1 MEFKDW
7 GTIRKINNLA
17 GTIACFFLIF
27 IVLMAREPIR
37 RKMYQV
43 RAGAWFAEK
52 RGKGWRGTGLACLDG
67 RCTVLWE
74 ATIVVLPSL

>member
-17 GTIACFFLIF
+17 GTIAFIFLIF

-43 RAGAWFAEK
+43 RAGAWF
-52 RGKGWRGTGLACLDG
+52 
-67 RCTVLWE
+67 
-74 ATIVVLPSL
+74 

>member
-17 GTIACFFLIF
+17 GTIAFIFLIF

-43 RAGAWFAEK
+43 CAGAWFAEK
-52 RGKGWRGTGLACLDG
+52 RAPRW
-67 RCTVLWE
+67 
-74 ATIVVLPSL
+74 